1 MAINLHS
8 IYPNMTKKKYT
19 IKDIAEF
26 AGVSK
31 GTVDRVLHKRGR
43 VSKDAYQKV
52 DRVLKKIDYRPNP
65 IARNLKIN
73 KTYKIC
79 VLIPDFEIDPYWLPA
94 IEGVRAAADEFG
106 PFGVVVEE
114 YPYHPNKTIHFVEQ
128 SNAAIDSNPD
138 ALLMVPIFHKESLK
152 VFQNCRQRGIFL
164 ASFNNHIDS
173 LSVENFIGQDLVQSG
188 RVAANLIDK
197 VTAEDTHIAIMHID
211 EELHMRQKE
220 IGFRDYFKEKKGNT
234 KKIIT
239 YNLKTDNPDQF
250 KTGFTL
256 FLESHPWI
264 SGFFVTNS
272 KAHLLIGFLR
282 NDGRNFTMVGYD
294 LLEQNLKHLRKGKID
309 FLIHQKPKR
318 QAYLGV
324 GYLAEYFLF
333 EKEMPSQE
341 LLPIDIVTAE
351 NVKYY
356 LN

>member
-1 MAINLHS
+1 MN
-8 IYPNMTKKKYT
+8 KRKYT

-65 IARNLKIN
+65 IARNLKNN

-79 VLIPDFEIDPYWLPA
+79 VLVPDYQIDPYWYPA
-94 IEGVRAAADEFG
+94 MEGVRTAAKEFG
-106 PFGVVVEE
+106 PFGVIVDE
-114 YPYHPNKTIHFVEQ
+114 YPYHPNKTDDFVQ
-128 SNAAIDSNPD
+128 KSNIAIDSNPD

-152 VFQNCRQRGIFL
+152 VFQNCRKKGIFL
-164 ASFNNHIDS
+164 ASFNNHIDA
-173 LSVENFIGQDLVQSG
+173 LSIENFIGQDLVQSG

-197 VTAEDTHIAIMHID
+197 VTEAGMHMAIIHID

-220 IGFRDYFKEKKGNT
+220 IGFRDYFKEKEENS

-239 YNLKTDNPDQF
+239 YNLKSDSPDHF
-250 KTGFTL
+250 KTEFTL

-264 SGFFVTNS
+264 TGFFVTNS
-272 KAHLLIGFLR
+272 KAHLLVDLIHD
-282 NDGRNFTMVGYD
+282 DGRNFTMVGYD
-294 LLEQNLKHLRKGKID
+294 LLDQNLQYLRQGKID

-341 LLPIDIVTAE
+341 LLPIDIVTSE